1 MVWKDWDAI
10 LRDISSGEDSDAGD
24 SLNVMSVQK
33 NARRL
38 TEVMHSTIPGL
49 DPAESRTPPMGM
61 NTSAR
66 LRSEFSKN
74 AAEVCASVPIRTDDT
89 VPEPIPGPI
98 RTDDTVPEPIAEPI
112 RTDDTV
118 PEPIAEPIRTDDTVP
133 ELIPE
138 PIRTAPNVL

>member
-38 TEVMHSTIPGL
+38 TEIMHSTIPGL

-74 AAEVCASVPIRTDDT
+74 AAEVCASVPVRTDATVPVPNSDTVPVPTDATVPVPSDDT
-89 VPEPIPGPI
+89 VPVPNS
-98 RTDDTVPEPIAEPI
+98 DTVPN
-112 RTDDTV
+112 V
-118 PEPIAEPIRTDDTVP
+118 P
-133 ELIPE
+133 
-138 PIRTAPNVL
+138 